1 MREILEV
8 KGAEEITENPYSLAL
23 TGKQSTFIK
32 GMNNEDIKS
41 WQSILCKYGNRL
53 ITTGNGKRSL
63 TLPGGFG
70 SSSSST
76 RFGIK
81 RNFLK

>member
-8 KGAEEITENPYSLAL
+8 KSAEVITENAYSLAL

-41 WQSILCKYGNRL
+41 WQSALCKYGNKL
-53 ITTGNGKRSL
+53 ISMGTGKRSL
-63 TLPGGFG
+63 TLPGGTKYF
-70 SSSSST
+70 
-76 RFGIK
+76 I
-81 RNFLK
+81 NN

>member
-8 KGAEEITENPYSLAL
+8 KNAEDITENEYSLAL
-23 TGKQSTFIK
+23 TGKQTTFIK

-41 WQSILCKYGNRL
+41 WQGVLYKYGNKL
-53 ITTGNGKRSL
+53 ITTGSGKRSL

-70 SSSSST
+70 SSSAT
-76 RFGIK
+76 RFGT
-81 RNFLK
+81 